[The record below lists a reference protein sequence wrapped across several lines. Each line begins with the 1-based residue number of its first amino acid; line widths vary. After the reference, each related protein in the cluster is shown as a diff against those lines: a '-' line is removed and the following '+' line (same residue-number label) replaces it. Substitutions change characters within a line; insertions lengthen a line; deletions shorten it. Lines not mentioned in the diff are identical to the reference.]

1 MSTASSTSRS
11 VSNSPASSRRSGRT
25 TSSSIPSARKSNP
38 SRCIAKSWITPRCA
52 RESTNSE
59 PRPRFALA
67 NAHTPR
73 VAMLNRVRNIGLS
86 WKVQIAP
93 AFLIVVLVGLGA
105 YALQTLRFNQASVDA
120 LMAGPVRQSDLAS
133 DLNTTVWTAHAKLY
147 RLAATSANEKD
158 EKKVQAVAKDAAA
171 AAAKISDVLRA
182 VESNQGAIKQEA
194 FEKLKAAVAGYLKQ
208 SKMAI
213 EMADGDAGSAL
224 MFIKGAERN
233 FFDIEKLTD
242 DLITASSDSK
252 DREIARAGIKLDRQQ
267 LTLTAV
273 LLVVAFV
280 GIVVSFL
287 IGRNISRPVVAMSKA
302 MRELAVGNFEV
313 QLPGL
318 DRRDEVG
325 QMAHAIQDFKVQA
338 VAKAERET
346 AEREQKNRE
355 LAAPRRPELHNLAES
370 FEAAVGNIIEN
381 VGSASGELENSA
393 VILTKSSAATQQLST
408 VVAAASE
415 ETSTN
420 VQSVASATEEMAG
433 SINEIG
439 RQVAD
444 SNRIANEAVD
454 QAQKTDARIA
464 ELSLAA
470 SRIGDVTKLI
480 TTIAEQTNL
489 LALNATIEA
498 ARAGDAG
505 GGFAVVAQEV
515 KALAAQT
522 AKATSEI
529 ATQIAGMQAATQ
541 DSVLA
546 IKEIS
551 GTIGRGSEIA
561 AAIAAAIEEQGAA
574 TQEIARNVQQ
584 AALGTTQ
591 VATNIADVNRGAG
604 DTGLGSSPRRSP

>member
-1 MSTASSTSRS
+1 ML
-11 VSNSPASSRRSGRT
+11 
-25 TSSSIPSARKSNP
+25 
-38 SRCIAKSWITPRCA
+38 SWIK
-52 RESTNSE
+52 
-59 PRPRFALA
+59 
-67 NAHTPR
+67 
-73 VAMLNRVRNIGLS
+73 NIGLS
-86 WKVQIAP
+86 WKVQLAP
-93 AFLIVVLVGLGA
+93 AFLVLFLVGVGA
-105 YALQTLRFNQASVDA
+105 YALQALRSNQAAVDA
-120 LMAGPVRQSDLAS
+120 LVSGPVRQSELANDL
-133 DLNTTVWTAHAKLY
+133 TTKAWMAHAKLY
-147 RLAATSANEKD
+147 RLAATAANEKD
-158 EKKVQAVAKDAAA
+158 EKKIAAFAKDASAA
-171 AAAKISDVLRA
+171 AAGILDGLKA
-182 VESNQGAIKQEA
+182 VEGARGELKPEA
-194 FEKLKAAVAGYLKQ
+194 FEKLKTAVAGYLKQ
-208 SKMAI
+208 SKNAV

-224 MFIKGAERN
+224 MFITGAERN
-233 FFDIEKLTD
+233 FADIEKLTD
-242 DLITASSDSK
+242 DLITRSSDSK
-252 DREIARAGIKLDRQQ
+252 VREIARAGMRLDQQQ
-267 LTLTAV
+267 LTLAIV
-273 LLVVAFV
+273 LVMAFM

-302 MRELAVGNFEV
+302 MRELAAGNFEV

-325 QMAHAIQDFKVQA
+325 QMAHAVEEFKVQA

-355 LAAPRRPELHNLAES
+355 LAAARRAELHSLAES
-370 FEAAVGNIIEN
+370 FEAAVGNIIEK
-381 VGSASGELENSA
+381 VGTASNELESSA
-393 VILTKSSAATQQLST
+393 VVLTKSSAATQQLST
-408 VVAAASE
+408 VVATASE
-415 ETSTN
+415 ETSAN

-439 RQVAD
+439 RQVSD

-470 SRIGDVTKLI
+470 NRIGDVTQLI

-505 GGFAVVAQEV
+505 RGFAVVAQEV

-529 ATQIAGMQAATQ
+529 STQIAGMQAATQ
-541 DSVLA
+541 DSVHA

-551 GTIGRGSEIA
+551 GTIGRVSEIA

-584 AALGTTQ
+584 AAIGSSQ
-591 VATNIADVNRGAG
+591 VATSIADVNRGAG
-604 DTGLGSSPRRSP
+604 DTGSASSQVLSSAQLLSSENKRLKAEVVKFLATVRAA

>member
-1 MSTASSTSRS
+1 MF
-11 VSNSPASSRRSGRT
+11 G
-25 TSSSIPSARKSNP
+25 
-38 SRCIAKSWITPRCA
+38 WIK
-52 RESTNSE
+52 
-59 PRPRFALA
+59 
-67 NAHTPR
+67 
-73 VAMLNRVRNIGLS
+73 NIGLS
-86 WKVQIAP
+86 WKVQLAP
-93 AFLIVVLVGLGA
+93 AFLILVLVGVG
-105 YALQTLRFNQASVDA
+105 VDA
-120 LMAGPVRQSDLAS
+120 LLALRSSQAAIDALVSGPVRQSELANELTS
-133 DLNTTVWTAHAKLY
+133 TAWTAHAKLY
-147 RLAATSANEKD
+147 RLAATAANEKD
-158 EKKVQAVAKDAAA
+158 EKKVAAIAKEASAAA
-171 AAAKISDVLRA
+171 AEISNALKA
-182 VESNQGAIKQEA
+182 VEGTQGEKAEA

-208 SKMAI
+208 SKNAI

-233 FFDIEKLTD
+233 FADIEKLTD
-242 DLITASSDSK
+242 DLIARSNDRK
-252 DREIARAGIKLDRQQ
+252 DREIARAGIKLEQQQ
-267 LTLTAV
+267 LTLMAA

-318 DRRDEVG
+318 DRGDEVG

-338 VAKAERET
+338 IAKAERET
-346 AEREQKNRE
+346 AEREEKNRE
-355 LAAPRRPELHNLAES
+355 QAAARRAELYTLAER
-370 FEAAVGNIIEN
+370 FETAVGDIIEN
-381 VGSASGELENSA
+381 VGSASNELENSA

-415 ETSTN
+415 ETSSN
-420 VQSVASATEEMAG
+420 VQSVAAATEEMAG

-439 RQVAD
+439 RQVTD
-444 SNRIANEAVD
+444 SNRITNEAVD

-505 GGFAVVAQEV
+505 RGFAVVAQEV

-529 ATQIAGMQAATQ
+529 STQIAGMQAATQ
-541 DSVLA
+541 DSVFA

-551 GTIGRGSEIA
+551 GTIGRVSEIA
-561 AAIAAAIEEQGAA
+561 SAIAAAIEEQGAA

-584 AALGTTQ
+584 AALGSTQ
-591 VATNIADVNRGAG
+591 VATSIADVNRGAG
-604 DTGLGSSPRRSP
+604 DTGTASSQVLSSAQLLSNESKRLKAEVVKFLATVRAA

>member
-1 MSTASSTSRS
+1 ML
-11 VSNSPASSRRSGRT
+11 
-25 TSSSIPSARKSNP
+25 
-38 SRCIAKSWITPRCA
+38 SWIK
-52 RESTNSE
+52 
-59 PRPRFALA
+59 
-67 NAHTPR
+67 H
-73 VAMLNRVRNIGLS
+73 IGLS
-86 WKVQIAP
+86 WKVQLAP
-93 AFLIVVLVGLGA
+93 AFLILVLIGVGA
-105 YALQTLRFNQASVDA
+105 YALQALRSNQAAVDA
-120 LMAGPVRQSDLAS
+120 LVSGPIRQSELANE
-133 DLNTTVWTAHAKLY
+133 LTNTAWMAHAKLY
-147 RLAATSANEKD
+147 RLAATAANEKD
-158 EKKVQAVAKDAAA
+158 EKKVAAFAKEASV
-171 AAAKISDVLRA
+171 AAAKISEVLQA
-182 VESNQGAIKQEA
+182 VEGAQGELKAEA
-194 FEKLKAAVAGYLKQ
+194 FGKLKAAVAGYLKQ
-208 SKMAI
+208 SKNAI

-233 FFDIEKLTD
+233 FADIEKLTD
-242 DLITASSDSK
+242 DLIARSSDSK
-252 DREIARAGIKLDRQQ
+252 DREIARAGIRLEEEQ
-267 LTLTAV
+267 LTLTGV

-280 GIVVSFL
+280 GILFSFL
-287 IGRNISRPVVAMSKA
+287 IGRNISRPVVAMSEA

-325 QMAHAIQDFKVQA
+325 RMAHAIQDFKVQA
-338 VAKAERET
+338 VAKAEREA

-355 LAAPRRPELHNLAES
+355 LAAARRTELHNLAES

-439 RQVAD
+439 RQVLD

-505 GGFAVVAQEV
+505 RGFAVVAQEV

-529 ATQIAGMQAATQ
+529 STQITGMQAATQ

-551 GTIGRGSEIA
+551 GTIGRVSEIA

-584 AALGTTQ
+584 AALGSTQ
-591 VATNIADVNRGAG
+591 VATSIADVNRGAG
-604 DTGLGSSPRRSP
+604 DTGSASAQVLSSAQLLSTENKRLKAEMVKFLATVRAA

>member
-1 MSTASSTSRS
+1 MLVALK
-11 VSNSPASSRRSGRT
+11 GDMLG
-25 TSSSIPSARKSNP
+25 
-38 SRCIAKSWITPRCA
+38 WIK
-52 RESTNSE
+52 
-59 PRPRFALA
+59 
-67 NAHTPR
+67 
-73 VAMLNRVRNIGLS
+73 NIGLS
-86 WKVQIAP
+86 WKVQLAP
-93 AFLIVVLVGLGA
+93 ALLILALMGVGG
-105 YALQTLRFNQASVDA
+105 YALQALRSNQTAVDA
-120 LMAGPVRQSDLAS
+120 LGSGPVRQSELANDL
-133 DLNTTVWTAHAKLY
+133 TTTAWMAHAKLY
-147 RLAATSANEKD
+147 RLAATAANEND
-158 EKKVQAVAKDAAA
+158 SKKIAAVAKEASVAAA
-171 AAAKISDVLRA
+171 RISSALKA
-182 VESNQGAIKQEA
+182 VETTQGELKPEVL
-194 FEKLKAAVAGYLKQ
+194 EKLKAAVAGYLKQ
-208 SKMAI
+208 SKNAI

-233 FFDIEKLTD
+233 FSDIEKLTD
-242 DLITASSDSK
+242 DLIMRSSESK
-252 DREIARAGIKLDRQQ
+252 DREIARAGMKLDQQQ
-267 LTLTAV
+267 LTLTAI
-273 LLVVAFV
+273 LLVVAFA

-325 QMAHAIQDFKVQA
+325 QMACAVEEFKVQA
-338 VAKAERET
+338 LAKAERET
-346 AEREQKNRE
+346 SEREEKNRE
-355 LAAPRRPELHNLAES
+355 LATQRRIELHSLAES
-370 FEAAVGNIIEN
+370 FETAVGNIIEN
-381 VGSASGELENSA
+381 VGSASSELEHSA

-408 VVAAASE
+408 VVATASE

-420 VQSVASATEEMAG
+420 VQSVASATEEMAS

-454 QAQKTDARIA
+454 QAEKTDARIA

-470 SRIGDVTKLI
+470 NRIGDVTKLI

-505 GGFAVVAQEV
+505 RGFAVVAQEV
-515 KALAAQT
+515 KTLAAQT

-529 ATQIAGMQAATQ
+529 SAQISGIQTATH

-551 GTIGRGSEIA
+551 GTIGRLSEIA
-561 AAIAAAIEEQGAA
+561 AVIAAAIEEQGAA
-574 TQEIARNVQQ
+574 TQEITRNVQQ
-584 AALGTTQ
+584 AAIGSTQ
-591 VATNIADVNRGAG
+591 VATSIADVNRGAG
-604 DTGLGSSPRRSP
+604 DTGSASSQVLASAQMLSNENKRLRAEVVKFLATVRAA

>member
-1 MSTASSTSRS
+1 MF
-11 VSNSPASSRRSGRT
+11 G
-25 TSSSIPSARKSNP
+25 
-38 SRCIAKSWITPRCA
+38 WIK
-52 RESTNSE
+52 
-59 PRPRFALA
+59 
-67 NAHTPR
+67 
-73 VAMLNRVRNIGLS
+73 NIGLS
-86 WKVQIAP
+86 WKIQLAP
-93 AFLIVVLVGLGA
+93 AFLILVLVGVGA
-105 YALQTLRFNQASVDA
+105 YALLALQSNQAAVDA
-120 LMAGPVRQSDLAS
+120 LVSGPVRQSELANDLAG
-133 DLNTTVWTAHAKLY
+133 TAWMAHAKLY
-147 RLAATSANEKD
+147 RLAATAANEKD
-158 EKKVQAVAKDAAA
+158 DRKVAAMAKEASAAA
-171 AAAKISDVLRA
+171 ARISEVFNTI
-182 VESNQGAIKQEA
+182 EGAQAELKLEA

-208 SKMAI
+208 SKNAI

-233 FFDIEKLTD
+233 FADIEKLTD
-242 DLITASSDSK
+242 DLITRSNDSK
-252 DREIARAGIKLDRQQ
+252 DREIARAGMRLEQQQ
-267 LTLTAV
+267 LTLMVV
-273 LLVVAFV
+273 LGVAFM

-302 MRELAVGNFEV
+302 MRELAAGNFDV

-318 DRRDEVG
+318 ERGDEVG
-325 QMAHAIQDFKVQA
+325 QMAHAVGEFKAQA
-338 VAKAERET
+338 IAKAERET
-346 AEREQKNRE
+346 AEREEKNRE
-355 LAAPRRPELHNLAES
+355 LAAVRRTELHSLAER
-370 FEAAVGNIIEN
+370 FETAVGNIIEN
-381 VGSASGELENSA
+381 VGSASTELENSA
-393 VILTKSSAATQQLST
+393 VILANSSAATQQLST

-415 ETSTN
+415 ETSSN

-454 QAQKTDARIA
+454 QAEKTDARIA
-464 ELSLAA
+464 QLSLAA

-505 GGFAVVAQEV
+505 RGFAVVAQEV

-529 ATQIAGMQAATQ
+529 STQIAGMQAATQ

-551 GTIGRGSEIA
+551 GTIGRVSEIA

-584 AALGTTQ
+584 AAIGSTQ
-591 VATNIADVNRGAG
+591 VATSIADVNRGAG
-604 DTGLGSSPRRSP
+604 DTGSASSQVLSSAQLLSNENKRLKAEVGKFLATVRAA

>member
-1 MSTASSTSRS
+1 MF
-11 VSNSPASSRRSGRT
+11 G
-25 TSSSIPSARKSNP
+25 
-38 SRCIAKSWITPRCA
+38 WIK
-52 RESTNSE
+52 
-59 PRPRFALA
+59 
-67 NAHTPR
+67 
-73 VAMLNRVRNIGLS
+73 NIGLS
-86 WKVQIAP
+86 WKVQLAP
-93 AFLIVVLVGLGA
+93 AFLVLVLVGVGG
-105 YALQTLRFNQASVDA
+105 YALMALRSNQVSVDA
-120 LMAGPVRQSDLAS
+120 LISGPVRQSELANDL
-133 DLNTTVWTAHAKLY
+133 TTTAWTAHAKLY
-147 RLAATSANEKD
+147 RLVATAANEKD
-158 EKKVQAVAKDAAA
+158 DKKVAAIAKEASAAA
-171 AAAKISDVLRA
+171 AAISDALKA
-182 VESNQGAIKQEA
+182 VEGAQGELNAEA
-194 FEKLKAAVAGYLKQ
+194 FGKLKAAVAGYLKQ
-208 SKMAI
+208 SKHAI

-233 FFDIEKLTD
+233 FADIEKLSD
-242 DLITASSDSK
+242 DLIARSSESK
-252 DREIARAGIKLDRQQ
+252 DREIARAGLKLEQQQ
-267 LTLTAV
+267 LTLTGV

-318 DRRDEVG
+318 DRGDEVG
-325 QMAHAIQDFKVQA
+325 QMARAIEDFKVQA
-338 VAKAERET
+338 IAKAERET
-346 AEREQKNRE
+346 AEREEKNRE
-355 LAAPRRPELHNLAES
+355 LAAARRAELHNLAES
-370 FEAAVGNIIEN
+370 FETAVGNIIEN
-381 VGSASGELENSA
+381 VGSASNELENSA

-454 QAQKTDARIA
+454 QAEKTDARIA
-464 ELSLAA
+464 QLSLAA
-470 SRIGDVTKLI
+470 SRIGDVTQLI

-505 GGFAVVAQEV
+505 RGFAVVAQEV

-529 ATQIAGMQAATQ
+529 SSQIAGMQSATQ

-551 GTIGRGSEIA
+551 GTIGRVSEIA

-584 AALGTTQ
+584 AAIGSTQ
-591 VATNIADVNRGAG
+591 VATSIADVNRGAG
-604 DTGLGSSPRRSP
+604 DTGSASSQVLSSAQLLSNENKRLKAEVVKFLATVRAA

>member
-1 MSTASSTSRS
+1 MF
-11 VSNSPASSRRSGRT
+11 G
-25 TSSSIPSARKSNP
+25 
-38 SRCIAKSWITPRCA
+38 WIK
-52 RESTNSE
+52 
-59 PRPRFALA
+59 
-67 NAHTPR
+67 
-73 VAMLNRVRNIGLS
+73 NIGLS
-86 WKVQIAP
+86 WKVQLAP
-93 AFLIVVLVGLGA
+93 AFLILVLVGVGV
-105 YALQTLRFNQASVDA
+105 YALLALRSNQAAVDA
-120 LMAGPVRQSDLAS
+120 LVSGPVRQSELANE
-133 DLNTTVWTAHAKLY
+133 LTATTWTAHAKLY
-147 RLAATSANEKD
+147 RLAATAANEKD
-158 EKKVQAVAKDAAA
+158 EKKVAAIAKEASVAAA
-171 AAAKISDVLRA
+171 RISDALKA
-182 VESNQGAIKQEA
+182 VEGAQDELKGEA

-208 SKMAI
+208 SKNAI

-233 FFDIEKLTD
+233 FADIEKLTD
-242 DLITASSDSK
+242 DLITRSSDSK
-252 DREIARAGIKLDRQQ
+252 DREIARAGIKLERQQ

-346 AEREQKNRE
+346 AEREEKNRE
-355 LAAPRRPELHNLAES
+355 LAAARRAELHNLAER
-370 FEAAVGNIIEN
+370 FETAVGDIIEN
-381 VGSASGELENSA
+381 VGSASNELENSA

-439 RQVAD
+439 RQVTD
-444 SNRIANEAVD
+444 SNRITNEAVH

-505 GGFAVVAQEV
+505 RGFAVVAQEV

-529 ATQIAGMQAATQ
+529 STQIAGMQAATQ

-551 GTIGRGSEIA
+551 GTIGRVSEIA

-604 DTGLGSSPRRSP
+604 DTGLASSQVLSSAQLLSNENKRLKDEVVKFLATVRAA

>member
-1 MSTASSTSRS
+1 MF
-11 VSNSPASSRRSGRT
+11 G
-25 TSSSIPSARKSNP
+25 
-38 SRCIAKSWITPRCA
+38 WIK
-52 RESTNSE
+52 
-59 PRPRFALA
+59 
-67 NAHTPR
+67 
-73 VAMLNRVRNIGLS
+73 NIGLS
-86 WKVQIAP
+86 WKVQLAP
-93 AFLIVVLVGLGA
+93 AFLILVLVGVGV
-105 YALQTLRFNQASVDA
+105 YALLALRSNQAAVDA
-120 LMAGPVRQSDLAS
+120 LVSGPVRQSELANE
-133 DLNTTVWTAHAKLY
+133 LTATTWTAHAKLY
-147 RLAATSANEKD
+147 RLAATAANEKD
-158 EKKVQAVAKDAAA
+158 EKKVAAIAKEASVAAA
-171 AAAKISDVLRA
+171 RISDALKA
-182 VESNQGAIKQEA
+182 VEGAQDELKGEA

-208 SKMAI
+208 SKNAI

-233 FFDIEKLTD
+233 FADIEKLTD
-242 DLITASSDSK
+242 DLITRSSDSK
-252 DREIARAGIKLDRQQ
+252 DREIARAGIKLERQQ

-346 AEREQKNRE
+346 AEREEKNRE
-355 LAAPRRPELHNLAES
+355 LAAARRAELHNLAER
-370 FEAAVGNIIEN
+370 FETAVGDIIEN
-381 VGSASGELENSA
+381 VGSASNELENSA

-439 RQVAD
+439 RQVTD
-444 SNRIANEAVD
+444 SNRITNEAVH

-505 GGFAVVAQEV
+505 RGFAVVAQEV

-551 GTIGRGSEIA
+551 GTIGRVSEIA

-604 DTGLGSSPRRSP
+604 DTGLASSQVLSSAQLLSNENKRLKSEVVKFLATVRAA